1 MVRDTT
7 LKTLKV
13 NGSELASFKPDV
25 LSYNAVL
32 PAAGG
37 SAAEVQAV
45 ASDPAATVVVE
56 PAAGPT
62 GQAKV
67 TVTNGEASSVYT
79 VDLDTAIGGSDEFGS
94 AQLGSQ
100 WQWVRPDDTRWRL
113 AGGSLVITSQNGD
126 LQGNANTARNL
137 ALQDVN
143 GDWTADTKAVFSR
156 PLANDNEQGGMI
168 ARADDDNY
176 VKLAWEMA
184 DAGAEIDKLRV
195 VVIRE
200 QNGVPTTLQVTG
212 SDAQEIVGA
221 DGAIWF
227 RLRKAGDTYKAYY
240 SRDGSVYRFMGS
252 TTLSAEPA
260 QAGLVAFNRAGTS
273 TDLDVAF
280 DYFHIES
287 EGDPVPPS

>member
-1 MVRDTT
+1 
-7 LKTLKV
+7 
-13 NGSELASFKPDV
+13 
-25 LSYNAVL
+25 
-32 PAAGG
+32 
-37 SAAEVQAV
+37 
-45 ASDPAATVVVE
+45 
-56 PAAGPT
+56 
-62 GQAKV
+62 
-67 TVTNGEASSVYT
+67 
-79 VDLDTAIGGSDEFGS
+79 
-94 AQLGSQ
+94 
-100 WQWVRPDDTRWRL
+100 
-113 AGGSLVITSQNGD
+113 
-126 LQGNANTARNL
+126 
-137 ALQDVN
+137 
-143 GDWTADTKAVFSR
+143 
-156 PLANDNEQGGMI
+156 
-168 ARADDDNY
+168 ADDDNY

-212 SDAQEIVGA
+212 SDAQRIVGA

-252 TTLSAEPA
+252 TALSAEPA

-280 DYFHIES
+280 DYLRIES